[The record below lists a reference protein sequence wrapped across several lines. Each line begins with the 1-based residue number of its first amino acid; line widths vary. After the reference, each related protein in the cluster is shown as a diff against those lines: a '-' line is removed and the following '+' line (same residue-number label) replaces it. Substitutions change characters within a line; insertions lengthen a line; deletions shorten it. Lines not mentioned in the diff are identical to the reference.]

1 MQKNIANKYVGECM
15 LENMPKDLKTHA
27 FVLKRTNYGEADR
40 ILNLITPEG
49 KIAVMAKGVRKP
61 KSKLAGGVEMFSLTE
76 VNLHFGKT
84 KMAVLTGAK
93 MVRFYGEILKDL
105 SRMEIASEILK
116 RISRAADSVDS
127 VDFFKI
133 VDECL
138 VALNDGRNIDVI
150 KAWFTLNLTRVMGE
164 EINLYCDNNGEKLK
178 ADKKYRWDYNEKVFY
193 VSSNG
198 EIDTNTIK
206 ILRLLT
212 TTDLAVAWRIKGIEK
227 YMPEIL
233 EILKSLT

>member
-1 MQKNIANKYVGECM
+1 M
-15 LENMPKDLKTHA
+15 LENMPKDLKTYA

-164 EINLYCDNNGEKLK
+164 EINLYRDNNGEKLK

-193 VSSNG
+193 VSLNG